1 MHPLLIRALL
11 ALALLLGGGGLGA
24 WLGARL
30 AQGAAGVLGGC
41 VLGLLLFLLQDALRA
56 ARLLRWLRGAQAEP
70 APRDL
75 LLWGELGY
83 RVERALRQREQAL
96 QREEQ
101 RLWQFLSAIE
111 ASPNGVVLL
120 DAQDHIEWCN
130 GVAADQLGL
139 DPQRDRQQRI
149 GNLVRAPAFVA
160 WLHGQPQAQALTMA
174 APDGAGRQLALLLRA
189 YGDDQRLLLTQ
200 DITERE
206 RVDAMRRDFVANV
219 SHEIRTPLTVL
230 AGFVETLA
238 TLPLSEAE
246 RARVLALMTQQAERM
261 QALVADLLTLATL
274 EGSPRPPTGE
284 WFDATS
290 LLQQVLVDGEA
301 LSQGRHAL
309 SLELPSGWQ
318 LAGSRHELQSA
329 IGNLVHNAV
338 RYTQAAGRIELRL
351 QPRGDGGVAIEVADT
366 GPGIAREHLPRL
378 AERFYRVDS
387 SRSRAS
393 GGTGLGLAIVKH
405 IAQRHGGELQVQSEP
420 GQGTRMR
427 VTLPSARVRASGG
440 AVGDA
445 ASIAA
450 SIAAEPAP
458 DTLPNSAPEPTP
470 DAEPD
475 AAPDAERR

>member
-1 MHPLLIRALL
+1 MNPLSARVWLVLAMALAGAGL
-11 ALALLLGGGGLGA
+11 GAWSDYALEHVGAAAAVSCATTLLALLLYDTWHA
-24 WLGARL
+24 K
-30 AQGAAGVLGGC
+30 
-41 VLGLLLFLLQDALRA
+41 
-56 ARLLRWLRGAQAEP
+56 RLLRWLRGTQAGP
-70 APRDL
+70 APAGG
-75 LLWGELGY
+75 LLWGELAY
-83 RVERALRQREQAL
+83 RIERGLRQREQAA
-96 QREEQ
+96 QREAQ
-101 RLWQFLSAIE
+101 RLWQFLRAIE

-120 DAQDHIEWCN
+120 DAEDTIEWCN
-130 GVAADQLGL
+130 GVGAEQLGL